1 MNTER
6 GTRWELRR
14 SRRAMTSIALLSAA
28 FAGAKI
34 QDIVR
39 GVIHGRRARGRGA
52 DGATVAGADFPSGDS
67 AADAAPAAPL
77 SPPRPALTK
86 LTRKSIGSPN
96 AAATKQSVEEEVVV
110 CSVCHQGVGTPSSPV
125 TPLSHHRGPPSTP
138 GSNTTT
144 VNSHSGFRGVPAPKP
159 DPYAPKPRDRYLKWD
174 DYFMSVAFL
183 SAQRSKDPN
192 KQVGAVIV
200 GPDRVIMGVGYNGFP
215 RGCSDSD
222 LPWAKKSTNGNPME
236 TKYAYVCHAE
246 MNAIMNKNAQSLRGA
261 TLYVTMYPCNECAK
275 LIIQS
280 GITEVVYFEGKNV
293 EPADAAGGSS
303 DAGGGGVS
311 SAANGGPSSPRK
323 ELAAASGWRELE
335 VGVTPGKAEP
345 RTPTATRKGEET
357 ETNDRRGDEFSS
369 LEHADAVGAEK
380 PETPTKGGVRPN
392 PAYFAAGKLLA
403 LANVKVRQHTPRATV
418 GVTYR

>member
-1 MNTER
+1 
-6 GTRWELRR
+6 
-14 SRRAMTSIALLSAA
+14 
-28 FAGAKI
+28 
-34 QDIVR
+34 
-39 GVIHGRRARGRGA
+39 
-52 DGATVAGADFPSGDS
+52 
-67 AADAAPAAPL
+67 
-77 SPPRPALTK
+77 
-86 LTRKSIGSPN
+86 
-96 AAATKQSVEEEVVV
+96 
-110 CSVCHQGVGTPSSPV
+110 
-125 TPLSHHRGPPSTP
+125 
-138 GSNTTT
+138 
-144 VNSHSGFRGVPAPKP
+144 
-159 DPYAPKPRDRYLKWD
+159 
-174 DYFMSVAFL
+174 
-183 SAQRSKDPN
+183 
-192 KQVGAVIV
+192 
-200 GPDRVIMGVGYNGFP
+200 
-215 RGCSDSD
+215 
-222 LPWAKKSTNGNPME
+222 
-236 TKYAYVCHAE
+236 
-246 MNAIMNKNAQSLRGA
+246 
-261 TLYVTMYPCNECAK
+261 MYPCNECAK

-357 ETNDRRGDEFSS
+357 ETNDRRGGEFSS